1 MKFSAEE
8 PAAGSAAGQEAGIAL
23 RQELDSHPESRV
35 RNSQAHGIGRVAE
48 LGDLVAWN
56 NLGRNIV
63 FADRA
68 FRPLSIYDE
77 TAFPA
82 QDEPSQY
89 DLDVHA
95 ILRPAGT
102 DWVLALNHLG
112 TLRVF
117 RASKLRA
124 PAADR
129 RARPVA
135 EMHFVE
141 DAERVVA
148 AGGRLLASRPGSE
161 GVGGLLVSAPVGP
174 ELRSG
179 ELPADTALESWPQV
193 TGLDAW
199 TSPSGEAWIAVG
211 AGRRVGIA
219 PLTNGRVGRSRW
231 EVDIPWRCAWL
242 SWNAPLLWVAGS
254 EPGTPDVGDDD
265 WDRLRGGG
273 LLAFRLE
280 DGRLMLQRPFER
292 DLAWGNGGVA
302 LCVHNG
308 AICALDRIGALHAF
322 RARDGRFLGS
332 SAPLSSGSLGIAH
345 VAAAGGAVIAGF
357 NRAGYRLFAYSVSR
371 GV

>member
-1 MKFSAEE
+1 V
-8 PAAGSAAGQEAGIAL
+8 L
-23 RQELDSHPESRV
+23 RQQLDSHPQESRV

-82 QDEPSQY
+82 EDEPSQY
-89 DLDVHA
+89 DLDLHA

-117 RASKLRA
+117 RASELRA

-148 AGGRLLASRPGSE
+148 AGGRLLASRPGSD
-161 GVGGLLVSAPVGP
+161 GLGGLLVSAPVGP

-219 PLTNGRVGRSRW
+219 PLTNDRVGRSRW

-273 LLAFRLE
+273 LMAFRLD
-280 DGRLMLQRPFER
+280 DGQLMLQRPFER

-308 AICALDRIGALHAF
+308 AICALDRAGALHAF
-322 RARDGRFLGS
+322 RVRDGRFLGS
-332 SAPLSSGSLGIAH
+332 SAPLSTGSLGIAH
-345 VAAAGGAVIAGF
+345 VAAAGGVVVAGF
-357 NRAGYRLFAYSVSR
+357 NRAGYRLLAYSVSWSD
-371 GV
+371 

>member
-1 MKFSAEE
+1 MKSTGEKPGASSAGRR
-8 PAAGSAAGQEAGIAL
+8 AQVA
-23 RQELDSHPESRV
+23 RRELDSHPESRV

-82 QDEPSQY
+82 EDEPSQY

-95 ILRPAGT
+95 ILRLAGT
-102 DWVLALNHLG
+102 DWVLALNHFG
-112 TLRVF
+112 TLRAF
-117 RASKLRA
+117 RASELRA

-141 DAERVVA
+141 DAERVVT
-148 AGGRLLASRPGSE
+148 AGGRLLASRPGSD
-161 GVGGLLVSAPVGP
+161 GVGGLKVSAPVGP
-174 ELRSG
+174 QLGSG
-179 ELPADTALESWPQV
+179 GLPVDAALESWQRV
-193 TGLDAW
+193 TGLDAS
-199 TSPSGEAWIAVG
+199 TSPSGEAWIAIG
-211 AGRRVGIA
+211 AERHVGIA
-219 PLTNGRVGRSRW
+219 PLTNGTVGRPRW
-231 EVDIPWRCAWL
+231 EVDIPWRCTWL
-242 SWNAPLLWVAGS
+242 SWEAPLLWVAGS
-254 EPGTPDVGDDD
+254 ETDATDVGDHD
-265 WDRLRGGG
+265 WDRLCGGG

-280 DGRLMLQRPFER
+280 DGQLMLQRPFER

-308 AICALDRIGALHAF
+308 AICALDRNGALHAF

-332 SAPLSSGSLGIAH
+332 SAPLSTGSLGIAH
-345 VAAAGGAVIAGF
+345 VAAAAGSVLAGF
-357 NRAGYRLFAYSVSR
+357 NRAGYRLFAYSVS
-371 GV
+371 GGE

>member
-1 MKFSAEE
+1 MKDAGEELGPRSASRG
-8 PAAGSAAGQEAGIAL
+8 AQVAF

-68 FRPLSIYDE
+68 FRPLSVYDE
-77 TAFPA
+77 TAFPGE
-82 QDEPSQY
+82 DEPSQY

-112 TLRVF
+112 ILRAF
-117 RASKLRA
+117 CASELRA

-148 AGGRLLASRPGSE
+148 AGGRLLASRPESD

-179 ELPADTALESWPQV
+179 GLPADAALESWPRV
-193 TGLDAW
+193 TALDAS
-199 TSPSGEAWIAVG
+199 TSPHGETWIAVG

-231 EVDIPWRCAWL
+231 EVDIPWQCAWL
-242 SWNAPLLWVAGS
+242 RWRAPLLWVAGS
-254 EPGTPDVGDDD
+254 EPNAPGVGDHD

-280 DGRLMLQRPFER
+280 DGQLMLQRRFER

-302 LCVHNG
+302 LCVHRD
-308 AICALDRIGALHAF
+308 AICALDRTGALHAF

-332 SAPLSSGSLGIAH
+332 SAPLSTGSLGIAH
-345 VAAAGGAVIAGF
+345 AAAVGAVVLGGF
-357 NRAGYRLFAYSVSR
+357 NRAGYRLFAYSISR

>member
-1 MKFSAEE
+1 VKDAGEGPGARSAS
-8 PAAGSAAGQEAGIAL
+8 PRAQVAL

-95 ILRPAGT
+95 ILRPAGS

-117 RASKLRA
+117 RASELRA
-124 PAADR
+124 PGTDR

-148 AGGRLLASRPGSE
+148 AGGRLLASRPRSDGA
-161 GVGGLLVSAPVGP
+161 GGLLVSAPVGP
-174 ELRSG
+174 ELRG
-179 ELPADTALESWPQV
+179 GLPVDAALESWQRV
-193 TGLDAW
+193 TALDAS
-199 TSPSGEAWIAVG
+199 TSASGEAWIAIG

-231 EVDIPWRCAWL
+231 EVNIPWRCAWL
-242 SWNAPLLWVAGS
+242 RWQAPLLWVAGS
-254 EPGTPDVGDDD
+254 EPNAPGVGDHD

-280 DGRLMLQRPFER
+280 DGQRMLQRPFEC

-302 LCVHNG
+302 LCAHNG
-308 AICALDRIGALHAF
+308 AICALDRSGALHAF

-332 SAPLSSGSLGIAH
+332 SAPLSTGSLGIAH
-345 VAAAGGAVIAGF
+345 AAGVGAAVLAGF
-357 NRAGYRLFAYSVSR
+357 NRAGYRLFVYSISR

>member
-1 MKFSAEE
+1 MKGAGEE
-8 PAAGSAAGQEAGIAL
+8 LGARSAGQGARVTL
-23 RQELDSHPESRV
+23 RRELDSHPESRV

-82 QDEPSQY
+82 EDEPSQY
-89 DLDVHA
+89 DLDLHA
-95 ILRPAGT
+95 ILRLAGT

-117 RASKLRA
+117 RASELRA

-148 AGGRLLASRPGSE
+148 AGGRLLASRPGSD

-179 ELPADTALESWPQV
+179 ELPADVVLESWERV
-193 TGLDAW
+193 TGLDAS

-211 AGRRVGIA
+211 AGQRVGIA

-231 EVDIPWRCAWL
+231 QVDIPWRCAWL
-242 SWNAPLLWVAGS
+242 GWKAPLLWVAGS
-254 EPGTPDVGDDD
+254 EPDAPDVGDHD

-280 DGRLMLQRPFER
+280 DGQLMLQRPFER
-292 DLAWGNGGVA
+292 DMAWGNGGVA

-308 AICALDRIGALHAF
+308 AICALDRTGALHAF

-332 SAPLSSGSLGIAH
+332 SAPLSTGSLGIAH
-345 VAAAGGAVIAGF
+345 AVAAGGAVLAGF